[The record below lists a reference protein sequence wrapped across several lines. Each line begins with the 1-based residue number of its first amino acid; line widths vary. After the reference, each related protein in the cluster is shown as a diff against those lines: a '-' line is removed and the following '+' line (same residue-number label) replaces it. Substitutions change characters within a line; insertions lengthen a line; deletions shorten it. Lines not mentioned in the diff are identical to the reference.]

1 MTSPDEA
8 SVAGFQQ
15 DIAALPSSLLG
26 VRLELDRLLTGR
38 SVAPARVDDI
48 RLAVTEACANAVVHA
63 YPEGEAGTVRVTAD
77 VTPETLVVAVR
88 DYGSGFAV
96 RRCTTGLGMLLMRAL
111 ADSIRIDDADP
122 GAAVQMTF
130 QLKQTTSTRATPTH
144 VLDGARPGRRA
155 RYLAYSRRN

>member
-15 DIAALPSSLLG
+15 DLAALPSSLLG
-26 VRLELDRLLTGR
+26 VRIELDRLLTGR

-77 VTPETLVVAVR
+77 VTP
-88 DYGSGFAV
+88 
-96 RRCTTGLGMLLMRAL
+96 
-111 ADSIRIDDADP
+111 
-122 GAAVQMTF
+122 
-130 QLKQTTSTRATPTH
+130 
-144 VLDGARPGRRA
+144 
-155 RYLAYSRRN
+155 